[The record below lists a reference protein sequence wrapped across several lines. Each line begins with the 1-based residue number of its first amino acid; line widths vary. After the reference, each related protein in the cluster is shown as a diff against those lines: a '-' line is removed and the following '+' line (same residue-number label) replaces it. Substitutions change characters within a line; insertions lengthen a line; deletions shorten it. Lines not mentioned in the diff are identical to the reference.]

1 MLDKRKGVDMKKG
14 IISVVSALTG
24 VAAGAAAGVFLTGR
38 TLGETAAKEQKMS
51 NKHLALFLMMN
62 QWVLVKQEGKNLA
75 SYFEKNNYRK
85 IAVYGMSY
93 AGERLLNE
101 LKGSDIEVAYG
112 IDQNADGIYADI
124 KIVTKEDALEP
135 VDAIV
140 VTPVFFFQEIEKD
153 LAGKVDCPILSLED
167 ILYEV

>member
-1 MLDKRKGVDMKKG
+1 MNKAIKTTLAVLGGFVVGVISGVVGIGKNMGKEAERK
-14 IISVVSALTG
+14 SVQS
-24 VAAGAAAGVFLTGR
+24 
-38 TLGETAAKEQKMS
+38 E
-51 NKHLALFLMMN
+51 KHLALFLMMN

-101 LKGSDIEVAYG
+101 LKGSGIEVAYG
-112 IDQNADGIYADI
+112 IDQNADGIYSDI
-124 KIVTKEDALEP
+124 KIVTKEDVLEP

-140 VTPVFFFQEIEKD
+140 VTPIFFFQEIEKD
-153 LAGKVDCPILSLED
+153 LSEKVDCPILSLED

>member
-1 MLDKRKGVDMKKG
+1 MKKG
-14 IISVVSALTG
+14 MISIISALI
-24 VAAGAAAGVFLTGR
+24 GAAAGGTAGALATSKAM
-38 TLGETAAKEQKMS
+38 GEAVAKEQKMS

-101 LKGSDIEVAYG
+101 LKGSGIEVAYG
-112 IDQNADGIYADI
+112 IDQNADGIYSDI

-153 LAGKVDCPILSLED
+153 LAEKVDCPILSLED

>member
-1 MLDKRKGVDMKKG
+1 MKKG
-14 IISVVSALTG
+14 IISIISALI
-24 VAAGAAAGVFLTGR
+24 GAAAGGAAGALATSKVM
-38 TLGETAAKEQKMS
+38 GEATAKEQKMS

-93 AGERLLNE
+93 AGERLVNE
-101 LKGSDIEVAYG
+101 LKGSGIEVAYG
-112 IDQNADGIYADI
+112 IDQNADGIYS
-124 KIVTKEDALEP
+124 KIEIITKEDTLEP

-153 LAGKVDCPILSLED
+153 LSGKVDCPILSLED

>member
-1 MLDKRKGVDMKKG
+1 MKKG
-14 IISVVSALTG
+14 IISIISTLI
-24 VAAGAAAGVFLTGR
+24 GAAAGGAAGALATSKVM
-38 TLGETAAKEQKMS
+38 GEAVAKEQKMS

-101 LKGSDIEVAYG
+101 LKGSGIEVAYG
-112 IDQNADGIYADI
+112 IDQNADGIYSEI
-124 KIVTKEDALEP
+124 EIVTKEDTLEP

-153 LAGKVDCPILSLED
+153 LAEKVDCPILSLED

>member
-1 MLDKRKGVDMKKG
+1 MKKG
-14 IISVVSALTG
+14 IISIISTLI
-24 VAAGAAAGVFLTGR
+24 GAAAGGAAGALATSKVM
-38 TLGETAAKEQKMS
+38 GEAVAKEQKMS
-51 NKHLALFLMMN
+51 NKHLTLFLMMN

-101 LKGSDIEVAYG
+101 LKGSGIEVAYG
-112 IDQNADGIYADI
+112 IDQNADGIYSEI
-124 KIVTKEDALEP
+124 EIVTKEDTLEP

-153 LAGKVDCPILSLED
+153 LSGKIDCPILSLED

>member
-1 MLDKRKGVDMKKG
+1 MKKG
-14 IISVVSALTG
+14 IISIISALI
-24 VAAGAAAGVFLTGR
+24 GAAAGGTAGALATSKAM
-38 TLGETAAKEQKMS
+38 GETVAKEQKMS

-101 LKGSDIEVAYG
+101 LKGSGIEVAYG
-112 IDQNADGIYADI
+112 IDQNADGIYSDI

-153 LAGKVDCPILSLED
+153 LAEKVDCPILSLED

>member
-1 MLDKRKGVDMKKG
+1 MNKAIKTILA
-14 IISVVSALTG
+14 VSG
-24 VAAGAAAGVFLTGR
+24 GFVAGVISGAV
-38 TLGETAAKEQKMS
+38 GIGKNIGKEIENKSVQS
-51 NKHLALFLMMN
+51 EKHLALFLMMN

-101 LKGSDIEVAYG
+101 LKGSGIEVAYG
-112 IDQNADGIYADI
+112 IDQNADGIYSEI
-124 KIVTKEDALEP
+124 EIVTKEDTLEP